1 MVNDNKN
8 YVVLDINKYNEMVLN
23 NELMK
28 NILKIYMENTVIDC
42 IDSPELTYT
51 GQKRLNNLMYESN
64 TNLKEKVKEL
74 LNEKKNTKEEESEA
88 DD

>member
-1 MVNDNKN
+1 MDNNNKN

-28 NILKIYMENTVIDC
+28 NILKIYMEHTEIDC
-42 IDSPELTYT
+42 IDTPELTYT
-51 GQKRLNNLMYESN
+51 GKKRLNNLMYESN

-74 LNEKKNTKEEESEA
+74 LNEKKNTKEEENEA
-88 DD
+88 ND